1 MCNHPRRSLPFLSLF
16 FCLGGEMLTLRRVCR
31 HMYYTDFLGGCSG
44 SNIVLNP
51 VDVTAR
57 PTGFSST
64 GDPLSPFE
72 APTPTPG
79 ETVAVTAVVNPPL
92 IPTDTSQSGSASGLD
107 AFWALGTSTVVA
119 IAVAVL
125 IDYMQG
131 M

>member
-1 MCNHPRRSLPFLSLF
+1 
-16 FCLGGEMLTLRRVCR
+16 MLTLRRVRR
-31 HMYYTDFLGGCSG
+31 HMYCTDFLGGCAG
-44 SNIVLNP
+44 SSIVLNA

-79 ETVAVTAVVNPPL
+79 ETVAVTAVWNPPL
-92 IPTDTSQSGSASGLD
+92 IPTFAADQSQSGSASGLN

-119 IAVAVL
+119 ITVAVAT
-125 IDYMQG
+125 DYMQG
-131 M
+131 V